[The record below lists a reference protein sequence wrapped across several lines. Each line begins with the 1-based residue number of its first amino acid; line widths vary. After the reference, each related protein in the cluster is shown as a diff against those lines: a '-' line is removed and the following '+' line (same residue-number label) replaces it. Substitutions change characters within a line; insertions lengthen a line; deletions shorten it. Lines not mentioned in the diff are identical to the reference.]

1 MESIRLSIYKTLDE
15 RKSCPIRQE
24 LPEASMDAYFGL
36 LHYNMGY
43 TLWLELENH
52 YIL

>member
-1 MESIRLSIYKTLDE
+1 MESIRLSIYKSLDE
-15 RKSCPIRQE
+15 RKSYSIKQE
-24 LPEASMDAYFGL
+24 LQEASMSAYFGL

-43 TLWLELENH
+43 TLWIELENH